1 MNSMLGTPDSTGKSS
16 EGIKLVIEFV
26 VLMIVIFIYAIYIV
40 LTHPE
45 SMIGFVFLF
54 VGAIFSFVIFTQQYM
69 AVVFER
75 RLIEKI
81 ENIDV
86 DTLARIEKGIRNK
99 LLTGKNKNN
108 VLAELKDELDKG
120 LKDSEKEEEE

>member
-1 MNSMLGTPDSTGKSS
+1 MNSMLGTTDSSGKSS
-16 EGIKLVIEFV
+16 EGIKLVIEFI
-26 VLMIVIFIYAIYIV
+26 VLMVVIFIYAIYIV

-120 LKDSEKEEEE
+120 LKDSEKEEE